1 MAHLHI
7 MMVVFT
13 KDNLQIMIL
22 METESSLGAKI
33 LDIIMTIIKDNLK
46 IITSKGDLFMIY

>member
-46 IITSKGDLFMIY
+46 IIASKGDLFMIN